1 MRSAQ
6 CPFQLALFPR
16 CTSGFR
22 FDRTRAA
29 LTKSVLRAA
38 RLLGLTDVLLAT
50 ALGLEGAD
58 FTRLSQGTYLL
69 DPDTSEGLRALQL
82 VQICIALDSVV
93 GTAPLKLQ
101 AWMCSHNESLGAAPM
116 GRI

>member
-1 MRSAQ
+1 M
-6 CPFQLALFPR
+6 
-16 CTSGFR
+16 
-22 FDRTRAA
+22 
-29 LTKSVLRAA
+29 LRAA

-50 ALGLEGAD
+50 ALGLEAAD